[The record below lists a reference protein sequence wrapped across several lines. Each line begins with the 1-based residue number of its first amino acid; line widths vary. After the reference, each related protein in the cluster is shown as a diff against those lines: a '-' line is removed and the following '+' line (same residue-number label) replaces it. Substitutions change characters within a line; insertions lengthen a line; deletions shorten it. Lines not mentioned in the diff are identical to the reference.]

1 MMQPRLTAP
10 EPHVEYFLDCAA
22 EAEEIDACSY
32 MTLRLYGDDAAIR
45 KIIDVETDKGYRARR
60 AKCLEL
66 AELANAII
74 PNLPPK
80 RRGGLVRA
88 GFHSISTW
96 IENTAEA
103 LANWGIED
111 EIDGGCMIDFRK
123 ISRTNRRSGETFKR
137 TNRRVRSPNYIRR
150 YVKMEGPRTADHLIV
165 LTRIMLDRARRFG
178 LDYDPGIVRDY
189 RAQLNHRRMVKERKN
204 RRKTH
209 AARKVIR
216 RSLSTAVSILGQET
230 VSSFLRG
237 EEVRMLGTDIM
248 LTLRKRGRLSDTGH
262 GCLSVGLA
270 SRDGT
275 ALADLCTFI
284 DKTPTLDQLTGFALW
299 MQSGEE
305 EAILQRAN
313 IVRIEE
319 AGRGHPILA
328 KRRQDQAVEAAQE
341 LARLLGPEEAARVE
355 ALMAGPEKLRGGLS
369 SSDRRERNN
378 KYWQETRS
386 QWIEALVVLVIGY
399 RNLPIFKQAGAL

>member
-1 MMQPRLTAP
+1 MQPRLTAP
-10 EPHVEYFLDCAA
+10 DPRVEYFLDAA
-22 EAEEIDACSY
+22 SEAEELDACSA

-60 AKCLEL
+60 EKCLEL
-66 AELANAII
+66 SALADAIL

-80 RRGGLVRA
+80 RRGGLVRS
-88 GFHSISTW
+88 GFHSLSTW
-96 IENTAEA
+96 IENLAEA
-103 LANWGIED
+103 LAHWGIED

-123 ISRTNRRSGETFKR
+123 HVRTHRRSGETFKR
-137 TNRRVRSPNYIRR
+137 TARRIRSPSYIRR
-150 YVKMEGPRTADHLIV
+150 YVKNEGPRNADHLIA
-165 LTRIMLDRARRFG
+165 LTRIMLDRALRFG
-178 LDYDPGIVRDY
+178 LDHDPGIVRDF
-189 RAQLNHRRMVKERKN
+189 RAQLNHRVQTLERKD
-204 RRKTH
+204 RRKTR

-216 RSLSTAVSILGQET
+216 RSLSTAVSILGRET

-237 EEVRMLGTDIM
+237 EEVRMLGTEMM

-284 DKTPTLDQLTGFALW
+284 EKTPTLDQLTGFALW

-328 KRRQDQAVEAAQE
+328 KRRQDQATEAAQE

-355 ALMAGPEKLRGGLS
+355 ALMVGPEKLRGGLS
-369 SSDRRERNN
+369 RADRRERNH
-378 KYWQETRS
+378 KYWLETRGE
-386 QWIEALVVLVIGY
+386 WIEALVVLVIGY
-399 RNLPIFKQAGAL
+399 RNLPVFKLAGAL